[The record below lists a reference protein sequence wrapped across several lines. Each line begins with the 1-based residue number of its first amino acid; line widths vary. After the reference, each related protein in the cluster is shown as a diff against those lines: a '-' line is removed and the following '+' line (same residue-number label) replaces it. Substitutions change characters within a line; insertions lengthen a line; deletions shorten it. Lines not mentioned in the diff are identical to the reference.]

1 MMFREMRRIKQLM
14 PEEEAIRILK
24 SCSTGVLAVSGDD
37 GYPYTVP
44 LNYTYEDGRLL
55 FHCALVGHKID
66 AIKANDKVTF
76 CVIERDDVVP
86 DTFSTNY
93 RSVVVFGRARILGG
107 DDEKR
112 SALEALIAKYS
123 AGFEEAGQREIE
135 KDWNNVALVEVKIEH
150 ITGKVAR
157 ALVV

>member
-1 MMFREMRRIKQLM
+1 M

-93 RSVVVFGRARILGG
+93 RSVVVFGRARILEG